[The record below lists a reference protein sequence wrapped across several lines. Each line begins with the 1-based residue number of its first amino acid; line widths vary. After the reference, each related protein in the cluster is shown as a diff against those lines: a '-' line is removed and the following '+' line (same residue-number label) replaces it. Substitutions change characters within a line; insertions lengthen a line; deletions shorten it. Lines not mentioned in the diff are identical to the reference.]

1 MTKFKL
7 LLFVAIIW
15 NMLIILLIIKMQI
28 EIRMETSA
36 ANITIRIQ
44 LGNTSILVPSNK
56 IRNMNSDIE
65 IMDYNAP
72 NSHSVV
78 LK

>member
-1 MTKFKL
+1 
-7 LLFVAIIW
+7 
-15 NMLIILLIIKMQI
+15 MQI

-44 LGNTSILVPSNK
+44 LGNTSIIILSNK
-56 IRNMNSDIE
+56 IRNINMNSHSDIE

>member
-1 MTKFKL
+1 
-7 LLFVAIIW
+7 
-15 NMLIILLIIKMQI
+15 MLIILLIIKMQI

-56 IRNMNSDIE
+56 IRNMNSDIHIE
-65 IMDYNAP
+65 IIMEYNAP
-72 NSHSVV
+72 NSVV

>member
-1 MTKFKL
+1 
-7 LLFVAIIW
+7 
-15 NMLIILLIIKMQI
+15 MLIILLIIKMQI

-44 LGNTSILVPSNK
+44 LGNTSILVIPSNK
-56 IRNMNSDIE
+56 IKNMNSDIE

-72 NSHSVV
+72 NSVV

>member
-65 IMDYNAP
+65 IMDDND
-72 NSHSVV
+72 
-78 LK
+78 L

>member
-1 MTKFKL
+1 
-7 LLFVAIIW
+7 
-15 NMLIILLIIKMQI
+15 MLIILLIIKMQI

-44 LGNTSILVPSNK
+44 LQLGNTSILVASNK

-65 IMDYNAP
+65 IIMDYNAS
-72 NSHSVV
+72 NSVV

>member
-1 MTKFKL
+1 
-7 LLFVAIIW
+7 
-15 NMLIILLIIKMQI
+15 MQI

>member
-1 MTKFKL
+1 
-7 LLFVAIIW
+7 
-15 NMLIILLIIKMQI
+15 MLIILLIIKMQI
-28 EIRMETSA
+28 DIRMETSA

-44 LGNTSILVPSNK
+44 LQLGNTSILVASNK

-65 IMDYNAP
+65 IIMDYNAS
-72 NSHSVV
+72 NSDV

>member
-1 MTKFKL
+1 
-7 LLFVAIIW
+7 
-15 NMLIILLIIKMQI
+15 MQI

-36 ANITIRIQ
+36 ANMNITIRIQ

-72 NSHSVV
+72 NSVV

>member
-1 MTKFKL
+1 
-7 LLFVAIIW
+7 
-15 NMLIILLIIKMQI
+15 MQI
-28 EIRMETSA
+28 DIRMETSA

-44 LGNTSILVPSNK
+44 LQLGNTSILVASNK

-65 IMDYNAP
+65 IIMDYNAS
-72 NSHSVV
+72 NSVV